1 MSSYI
6 PNTGTPDEEH
16 PLQAERRVTKSCTL
30 YPKNSDWSWAK
41 TGYTTGMS
49 SYIPNTGT
57 PDEEHPLQPPCRV
70 TKILH
75 SIPLEECMILDP
87 CLRASPTGTPN
98 EGHPLQAKGTVT
110 KSCTVYPWKSAWSS
124 IPALELRS
132 WYPWRRTPLP
142 SWTHGHEIMHSIA
155 QEQCMIFDPCAR
167 ATSKQGPEHPAQY
180 TPARVHDL
188 RSVR

>member
-1 MSSYI
+1 MSHEDKHLSFGPKLGIQLECPVIYPTLI
-6 PNTGTPDEEH
+6 NLTKNTPWKLNAGSRNHALYTPRTVIDLGPKLGIQLECPVIYPTLVH
-16 PLQAERRVTKSCTL
+16 LTK
-30 YPKNSDWSWAK
+30 
-41 TGYTTGMS
+41 
-49 SYIPNTGT
+49 NT
-57 PDEEHPLQPPCRV
+57 PCN
-70 TKILH
+70 LH
-75 SIPLEECMILDP
+75 AGS
-87 CLRASPTGTPN
+87 R
-98 EGHPLQAKGTVT
+98 

-180 TPARVHDL
+180 TPARVHDI